1 MRKKKVHSY
10 LTCKICNKTFTAVGL
25 AKHVQYVHKFKTGK
39 EYFDTHVE
47 PYEHICSY
55 CHEKQTK
62 YINIVLG
69 YNDSCGSPECELAK
83 IRKTKFERYGD
94 PNYSNRQ
101 KFKDTMANRTAEE
114 KQLTAE
120 KQKNTRQEHIDK
132 DPDYQKNINRKSKQ
146 TRLERYGKFESDEST
161 EKRKRTMLDKYGAE
175 NPYASN
181 IIKDKIKQ
189 THLKK
194 LGVEHPSKSQLV
206 QKKRSNNYK
215 IKRENDP
222 SIHQHFIDSNR
233 KTREERY
240 GDPNYRNIEKQK
252 ETIRKKTESEKQI
265 ILYKREQ
272 TNLKKYGV
280 KCVLRIAHH
289 PSSISKLSLR
299 VKNILELAGIPFEME
314 YQIEFNNS
322 ERETYRAYDF
332 KFDKIILELNGDY
345 FHANPAIF
353 KPDDIIRIR
362 KEDFLAKDLWE
373 GDLKKRQLAESHGFT
388 VKYLWE
394 REMKKMSDDEIL
406 DWIKINCLN
415 NSNV

>member
-39 EYFDTHVE
+39 EYFDTYVE

-114 KQLTAE
+114 KQLSVE
-120 KQKNTRQEHIDK
+120 KQKNTRKENIDK

-146 TRLERYGKFESDEST
+146 TRLERYGKFESDESA
-161 EKRKRTMLDKYGAE
+161 EKRKRTMLDKYGVE
-175 NPYASN
+175 NSFQME
-181 IIKDKIKQ
+181 KIKQ
-189 THLKK
+189 TNLKK
-194 LGVEHPSKSQLV
+194 YGVEYPFQSKEICEKRAANF
-206 QKKRSNNYK
+206 KKHC
-215 IKRENDP
+215 RENP
-222 SIHQHFIDSNR
+222 EFKTHFIESNR

-240 GDPNYRNIEKQK
+240 GNPNYRNIEKARQTYINK
-252 ETIRKKTESEKQI
+252 SDEEKQEI
-265 ILYKREQ
+265 IKKRQ
-272 TNLKKYGV
+272 KTNLKKYNV
-280 KCVLRIAHH
+280 KNYTTLCKRTAG
-289 PSSISKLSLR
+289 ISKLSLR
-299 VKNILELAGIPFEME
+299 VKNILELAGIPFEIE

-332 KFDKIILELNGDY
+332 KFDKIILELNRDY

-415 NSNV
+415 NFNI